1 MVGGGSRKDKGS
13 LMISNTNVFAALDS
27 LKKKKKSDK
36 KSEGKSSK
44 GSESESEP
52 QVFWAPAPLNV
63 KSWADVDDDDDYYAT
78 TAPPQ
83 SVWNVPQPHSNVP
96 KHESFEDSESEDM
109 LDEGDDDVEEEHDPE
124 PDYSM
129 KPEPELQKHN
139 EVPAAPKEAER
150 HLSKKERKKKELA
163 ELDALLADFGVTQ
176 KESIGQ
182 DESQGNNVELC
193 AILFSRLNI
202 LGVKV
207 IGRTWHALPL

>member
-1 MVGGGSRKDKGS
+1 
-13 LMISNTNVFAALDS
+13 MISNTNVFAALDS

-36 KSEGKSSK
+36 K
-44 GSESESEP
+44 SESEP